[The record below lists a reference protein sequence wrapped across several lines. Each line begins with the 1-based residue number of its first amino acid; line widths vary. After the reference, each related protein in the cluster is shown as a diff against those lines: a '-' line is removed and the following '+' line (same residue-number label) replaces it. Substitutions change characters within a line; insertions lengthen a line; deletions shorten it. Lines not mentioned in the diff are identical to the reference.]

1 MGNLKLFISTLSFL
15 FLLSATATC
24 YIYKKAVSTTQNIET
39 EELYTQTSFLG
50 TIGIPNEG
58 NHSIRS
64 SPTRCST
71 IIEAD
76 SLKFSVQIE
85 GKNNQVVVN
94 GKKME
99 TDTSSTQ
106 KKNVIRVSGE
116 GNSIDIKQTN
126 GKSEVKVKQKGSNN
140 EVKIIQSN

>member
-1 MGNLKLFISTLSFL
+1 MGNIKLFISTLSFL
-15 FLLSATATC
+15 FLLSAITTG
-24 YIYKKAVSTTQNIET
+24 YIYKKTGSIKQNIET
-39 EELYTQTSFLG
+39 EELYIQTSSLDTF
-50 TIGIPNEG
+50 GIQSKG

-64 SPTRCST
+64 SPTRCSLT
-71 IIEAD
+71 IEAD
-76 SLKFSVQIE
+76 SLTFSVQIE

-94 GKKME
+94 GKRME

-106 KKNVIRVSGE
+106 KKNVIRVSAE

-140 EVKIIQSN
+140 KVKIIQRN